1 MTSPTLTLATQRA
14 MTLAFIATD
23 PTQVVLIPRVR
34 ALNASGAPVDTPGT
48 PRPSQT
54 VKLCLQNY
62 DTTPLATPSAN
73 TERLVFY
80 HMVMAYD
87 AQVAVWDQWPDSDGV
102 AGHYYEVTAVSY
114 GFGYEVKAMVTERV
128 PRTTVP
134 G

>member
-1 MTSPTLTLATQRA
+1 MTSPVLTLAIQRQ
-14 MTLAFIATD
+14 MTAAFIATD
-23 PTQVVLIPRVR
+23 PTLVVLIPRVR
-34 ALNASGAPVDTPGT
+34 ALNATGSPVDTNGS

-73 TERLVFY
+73 IEREVFY
-80 HMVMAYD
+80 HMVMAWD
-87 AQVAVWDQWPDSDGV
+87 AQVAVWDFWMDADGV
-102 AGHYYEVTAVSY
+102 PGHMYEVTAISY